1 MSADMLANLS
11 PMGKLVR
18 PIDIGG
24 IGGAPGGVGCKRIL
38 LLGLLWYCG
47 GGTTE
52 RDIKGLV
59 TCLLLLLC
67 LPLKGSGS
75 SSSYYEYT
83 YIRIYEYTYLVRNL
97 RLDIQVAQKCDIL
110 P

>member
-11 PMGKLVR
+11 PMGKFVR
-18 PIDIGG
+18 PTDIGG
-24 IGGAPGGVGCKRIL
+24 IGGAPGGVGCERIL

-59 TCLLLLLC
+59 TCLLLLDVLFC
-67 LPLKGSGS
+67 MLLF
-75 SSSYYEYT
+75 
-83 YIRIYEYTYLVRNL
+83 
-97 RLDIQVAQKCDIL
+97 QVLWLAGQTTF
-110 P
+110 